1 MTAGELA
8 SATILGGGGADSVS
22 LDVDAASTA
31 VKISTDAAGVVGQD
45 TITIYNTAFT
55 LDEANFQAAGGADV
69 ISINGAGDL
78 AGTAKI
84 LGNAGGDA
92 ITLSATTFSAAAG
105 LTIGGGAG
113 NDTISLDEFG
123 SAGSGAFVIGGGGA
137 DSIILDANDGGSA
150 GAVSAGGGYGSLIA
164 VQVLTA
170 SCSPVILQ
178 LLLVQ
183 VACSS
188 SPAFQIPLNPRWTSS
203 ASPLVLAKVH
213 SC

>member
-1 MTAGELA
+1 MGGGSDVLTGAAAVSASGASIKLGAGNDTVVMTAGELA
-8 SATILGGGGADSVS
+8 SATILGGGADSVS

-92 ITLSATTFSAAAG
+92 ITLLTLSAAAG

-113 NDTISLDEFG
+113 NTP
-123 SAGSGAFVIGGGGA
+123 SARTNSECQRRFR
-137 DSIILDANDGGSA
+137 D
-150 GAVSAGGGYGSLIA
+150 
-164 VQVLTA
+164 
-170 SCSPVILQ
+170 
-178 LLLVQ
+178 
-183 VACSS
+183 
-188 SPAFQIPLNPRWTSS
+188 RWH
-203 ASPLVLAKVH
+203 V
-213 SC
+213 